1 MRHAAEWDR
10 DSGVPEQ
17 FLALLRS
24 EGYEYRAFGF
34 SDDLS
39 TLHADEFIGGFGG
52 GNTTSRATGSEGF
65 VYRAWTV
72 DIWDEGRL
80 YVCQRDQT

>member
-52 GNTTSRATGSEGF
+52 GN
-65 VYRAWTV
+65 Y
-72 DIWDEGRL
+72 DIPRDRL
-80 YVCQRDQT
+80 RRVRLQSMDRGHLG